1 MKKIVLSFSLFLL
14 IIGNAF
20 AQQVEITPQFGYQI
34 GAKYNYYNGYLKL
47 TDSEQYGLTLNFP
60 MNNHGLQADVFWV
73 MQNAA
78 VRIKDRY
85 DFPRETELSEV
96 SVNHFQFGFIQVWQN
111 QDVQPFAGLS
121 AGFTVFSPE
130 DSFYDSNTRFSIGMT
145 GGIKYFFTDAIGMRL
160 QTQLLIPIEWG
171 GVYIYPGGSSVQAGG
186 SILQLN
192 FSGGLIF
199 AFGN

>member
-1 MKKIVLSFSLFLL
+1 MKKLLLTLSLFLL
-14 IIGNAF
+14 FIGTSSG
-20 AQQVEITPQFGYQI
+20 QQVEITPQFGYQI

-47 TDSEQYGLTLNFP
+47 TDSEQYGVTLDIPLNSY
-60 MNNHGLQADVFWV
+60 GLQADVFWV
-73 MQNAA
+73 MQNAE
-78 VRIKDRY
+78 VSIKDIY

-96 SVNHFQFGFIQVWQN
+96 NINHFQFGFIQVWQN

-121 AGFTVFSPE
+121 AGFTVFNPE
-130 DSFYDSNTRFSIGMT
+130 DSFYDSSTKFSIGLT
-145 GGIKYFFTDAIGMRL
+145 GGIKYFFSDSIGIRL

>member
-1 MKKIVLSFSLFLL
+1 MKKYLLALSIFLL
-14 IIGNAF
+14 FIGTSF
-20 AQQVEITPQFGYQI
+20 AQKAEITPQFGYQV

-47 TDSEQYGLTLNFP
+47 TDSEQYGLTLNIP
-60 MNNHGLQADVFWV
+60 INSYGLQADVFWV

-78 VRIKDRY
+78 VQIKDRF

-130 DSFYDSNTRFSIGMT
+130 DSFYDSSTKFSIGMT
-145 GGIKYFFTDAIGMRL
+145 GGIKYFFSDAIGLRL
-160 QTQLLIPIEWG
+160 QTQLLMPIDWG
-171 GVYIYPGGSSVQAGG
+171 GVYVYPGGSSVTVGG

-192 FSGGLIF
+192 FSAGLIF
-199 AFGN
+199 ALGS

>member
-1 MKKIVLSFSLFLL
+1 LRKKI
-14 IIGNAF
+14 
-20 AQQVEITPQFGYQI
+20 EITPQFGYQV
-34 GAKYNYYNGYLKL
+34 GAKYNFYNGYLKL
-47 TDSEQYGLTLNFP
+47 TDSEQYGVTLNFP
-60 MNNHGLQADVFWV
+60 INNYGLQADVFWV

-78 VRIKDRY
+78 VRIKDFY
-85 DFPRETELSEV
+85 DFPRETELSKI

-111 QDVQPFAGLS
+111 QDLQPFAGLS
-121 AGFTVFSPE
+121 GGFTVFSPD
-130 DSFYDSNTRFSIGMT
+130 DSSYNSSTKFSIGMT
-145 GGIKYFFTDAIGMRL
+145 GGIKYFFTDAIGIRL